1 MGDAIPKKSGSSSLF
16 ELICRQLVNTGID
29 TTYTL
34 LIGGKDTEDGS
45 ASSTGAEGSACMSTI
60 LLTSPATLEDCPFST
75 AKILFARD
83 MI

>member
-34 LIGGKDTEDGS
+34 LIGGKDTEDGI
-45 ASSTGAEGSACMSTI
+45 ASSTGAEGSACMSVI
-60 LLTSPATLEDCPFST
+60 QFSSPANLEDGRFST
-75 AKILFARD
+75 TKILFARD